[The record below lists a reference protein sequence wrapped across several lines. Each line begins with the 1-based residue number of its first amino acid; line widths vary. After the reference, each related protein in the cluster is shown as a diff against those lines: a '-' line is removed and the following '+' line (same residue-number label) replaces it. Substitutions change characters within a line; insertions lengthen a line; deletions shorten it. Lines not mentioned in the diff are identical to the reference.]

1 MITGK
6 NIMTLLVMT
15 MAGVASAAPTLVKA
29 TLPAGSEGVTTEL
42 TVHNGVTVTLQPD
55 ASGILSATVDI
66 DSPVYGTLYRDN
78 APTQLW
84 LTPGEEV
91 SVTFTEGADE
101 ATFGGKHADVNRY
114 LNHTPYRF
122 AAIGDTWRDEADFL
136 HFADSLDASNH
147 QKLDATQL
155 DSRFKAQESGRII
168 YENALAMSFYPEFHP
183 RLKPDSTY
191 TPSETFYTRL
201 KELTRYDGSLL
212 ASRQYTDYIVN
223 SLGLLSRHELPDAKG
238 FDRFTLYLDSCVR
251 DPQVK
256 EYLFDRYA
264 RANLTRRGPEAAREY
279 IEAYPRYVTDSSMRG
294 RFDRLYAEINS
305 LAPGQPSPQF
315 DCERPDGSRSTL
327 ADYAGKWVYIDIWA
341 TWCGPCRREIPH
353 LKKLEEKYKDAPIEF
368 VSISTDNDRDAWVQ
382 LVTGGNMQGVQ
393 LRFDGH
399 DKFMESYKVTGIPR
413 FILIDPEGRIVNA
426 DMTRP
431 SDPATVQT
439 LDGLLR

>member
-1 MITGK
+1 MTTGK
-6 NIMTLLVMT
+6 YIMTLLAVT
-15 MAGVASAAPTLVKA
+15 VAGVAWATPTVVKA

-55 ASGILSATVDI
+55 ASGILSATVNI

-91 SVTFTEGADE
+91 SVTFTEGSDE

-114 LNHTPYRF
+114 LNNTGYRF
-122 AAIGDTWRDEADFL
+122 AAIGDSGRDEADFL
-136 HFADSLDASNH
+136 HFADSLNTANH
-147 QKLDATQL
+147 RRLEATQL
-155 DSRFKAQESGRII
+155 DSRFK
-168 YENALAMSFYPEFHP
+168 
-183 RLKPDSTY
+183 
-191 TPSETFYTRL
+191 TFFTRL

-223 SLGLLSRHELPDAKG
+223 SLGLLSRHELPEAKG
-238 FDRFTLYLDSCVR
+238 FGRFTLYLDSCVR

-264 RANLTRRGPEAAREY
+264 RNNLIRRGPEAAREY
-279 IEAYPRYVTDSSMRG
+279 IEAYPRYVSDSSMRE
-294 RFDRLYAEINS
+294 RFDRVYAEINS
-305 LAPGQPSPQF
+305 LAPGQPSPLF

-399 DKFMESYKVTGIPR
+399 DKFMDSYKVTGIPR
-413 FILIDPEGRIVNA
+413 FILIDPEGKIVNS

-431 SDPATVQT
+431 SDAATVET
-439 LDGLLR
+439 LDSLLR